1 MKTGVKDHFLYG
13 RNELGGQPFHQ
24 WVGDLVEAVDDEAY
38 LKLLAG
44 AEVQFQPGRRRVS
57 ATAYSPVNVGNR
69 FSRNAATPSA

>member
-44 AEVQFQPGRRRVS
+44 AEVQFQPG
-57 ATAYSPVNVGNR
+57 
-69 FSRNAATPSA
+69 